1 MGPAY
6 VVIVACSTN
15 VGATDAM
22 IDHFLCLGISNTLCA
37 DEEDGTLIEN
47 GLVFLNAFKEKFEL
61 GSTAQGEA
69 NGEVSLDATHAW
81 EVVVHS

>member
-37 DEEDGTLIEN
+37 DEEDGALIEN
-47 GLVFLNAFKEKFEL
+47 GLVFLNAVEEKFEL
-61 GSTAQGEA
+61 GSTAQCEA
-69 NGEVSLDATHAW
+69 NGKVSLDATDTR
-81 EVVVHS
+81 EVVVQS